1 LHGAHS
7 SKLDPERKTV
17 LIARAE
23 LAAALRAVS
32 IAAEE
37 ARPFKDALDRDE
49 SAAAASEA
57 NARTAAGSTTKN
69 LKVKASIAR
78 RKAIAS
84 AKSAA
89 PWLKLVE
96 EAEARRE
103 AAQQKVDA
111 LVVSVASRPPSFDP
125 LTGSAPSIIPTT
137 LADQDHDDLPRPH
150 PKVIQILESMRTD
163 SEDRRSD

>member
-32 IAAEE
+32 VAAEE

-49 SAAAASEA
+49 SAAAALEA
-57 NARTAAGSTTKN
+57 EDMRTAAQ
-69 LKVKASIAR
+69 KVKAKIAR

-96 EAEARRE
+96 EAEARRQ
-103 AAQQKVDA
+103 AAQQMVDA
-111 LVVSVASRPPSFDP
+111 LVVSLASRSPSFDP
-125 LTGSAPSIIPTT
+125 LTGSASSIIPNT
-137 LADQDHDDLPRPH
+137 LEGRNCDDCPRPH
-150 PKVIQILESMRTD
+150 PKVIQFLESRTD
-163 SEDRRSD
+163 LEDRSPD